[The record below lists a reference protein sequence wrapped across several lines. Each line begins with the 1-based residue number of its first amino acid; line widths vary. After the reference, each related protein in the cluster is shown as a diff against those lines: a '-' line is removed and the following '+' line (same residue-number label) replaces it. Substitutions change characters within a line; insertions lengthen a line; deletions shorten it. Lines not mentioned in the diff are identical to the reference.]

1 MKFQLKSFVSLF
13 IAFVVI
19 MLACKHDL
27 PDVPPTGLPTSP
39 TDTTTGWRCSAD
51 TVYYTLDI
59 QPILTANC
67 AMSGCHDAITR
78 ADGVNLSNYTR
89 TMSTGGVV
97 AGNPS
102 SSDLYSEIVRGKMPP
117 RGYPAL
123 TQAQKDLI
131 AKWINQGA
139 KNLACNANI
148 STGNCDTTA
157 VKYSVQITS
166 ILQNKCNGCHSNA
179 STGGGILLTNYTQV
193 KATVDNGKFWGAV
206 AKLQGYSPM
215 PQGGSLTNCEL
226 NSVQAWIRKGAL
238 NN

>member
-1 MKFQLKSFVSLF
+1 MKFQTKHFLSIS
-13 IAFVVI
+13 IALI
-19 MLACKHDL
+19 MIIFACKHDL
-27 PDVPPTGLPTSP
+27 PDIPPTGLPTSP
-39 TDTTTGWRCSAD
+39 ADTTTGWRCSPD
-51 TVYYTLDI
+51 TVYYVYDI

-67 AMSGCHDAITR
+67 AMSGCHDATTR
-78 ADGVNLSNYTR
+78 ADGVDLSNYTR
-89 TMSTGGVV
+89 TMSTGGVR

-102 SSDLYSEIVRGKMPP
+102 GSTLYDEIIRGKMPP

-123 TQAQKDLI
+123 TQAQKDII

-148 STGNCDTTA
+148 GNCDTTA

-179 STGGGILLTNYTQV
+179 TTGGGILLTTYAQV
-193 KATVDNGKFWGAV
+193 KTTVDNGKFWGSV
-206 AKLQGYSPM
+206 AQLAGYSPM
-215 PQGGSLTNCEL
+215 PKGGSLTACEL
-226 NSVQAWIRKGAL
+226 NRIQAWIRKGAL